1 MKNVIAIT
9 AALILSATIAQ
20 ANRIQGTVV
29 GMQETYRDV
38 IKEVPIQ
45 SCQNVEVPIYETRRT
60 GGGGTADT
68 LVGALIGGAIG
79 NQFGNGNGKD
89 AMTVLGAIVGADKA
103 NKNGG
108 REETVIVG
116 YRQQRQC
123 STTYSQQATQVRGD
137 NVVTIDINGQQVNIS
152 TQQWYKKGT
161 IVYLNVGL

>member
-9 AALILSATIAQ
+9 AALILSATIAHAQ
-20 ANRIQGTVV
+20 RVQGTVV

-45 SCQNVEVPIYETRRT
+45 SCKNIDVPIYETRRT

-79 NQFGNGNGKD
+79 NQFGNGSGKD
-89 AMTVLGAIVGADKA
+89 VATVLGAIVGADKA

-123 STTYSQQATQVRGD
+123 STTYSQQATQIRGD
-137 NVVTIDINGQQVNIS
+137 NVVTIDVNGQQVKFS
-152 TQQWYKKGT
+152 TQKWYKTGT